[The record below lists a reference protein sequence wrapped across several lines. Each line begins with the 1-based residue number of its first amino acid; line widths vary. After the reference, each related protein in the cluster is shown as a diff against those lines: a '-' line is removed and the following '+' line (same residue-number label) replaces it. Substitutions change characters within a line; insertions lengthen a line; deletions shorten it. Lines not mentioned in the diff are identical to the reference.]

1 MSDVCDLQDA
11 WISSNLTRFATEFW
25 TNLFQIRS
33 QTPTLVNSLQAKILG
48 IPLMN
53 DQRPNLK
60 RAARHGNARMLEW
73 SDLTAVD
80 LTSAIRGLIQKK
92 QVEA

>member
-1 MSDVCDLQDA
+1 M
-11 WISSNLTRFATEFW
+11 
-25 TNLFQIRS
+25 
-33 QTPTLVNSLQAKILG
+33 NSLQAKILG

-53 DQRPNLK
+53 DQLTNLK

-80 LTSAIRGLIQKK
+80 LTSAIRGPIQKIK
-92 QVEA
+92 VEA